1 MTDKPTQEAI
11 DIALDVMESEPMLW
25 LMAGSNHP
33 EMQLQILRD
42 AWRAYCEAGGKSW
55 PSATRDY
62 ATGVRE
68 LP

>member
-1 MTDKPTQEAI
+1 MSDRPTPEAI

-25 LMAGSNHP
+25 LMAGSGHP
-33 EMQLQILRD
+33 EMQLARLRD
-42 AWRAYCEAGGKSW
+42 AWNVYREAGGKSW
-55 PSATRDY
+55 PSSTRDY